1 MDLYLQCRFGAT
13 RFVLEG
19 KRAVY
24 FFTFCM
30 SSRAQV
36 NDLCEMHIDT
46 VLKEIAKTLLI
57 SLSDSGAARVED
69 MLTLNEVR
77 VH

>member
-1 MDLYLQCRFGAT
+1 
-13 RFVLEG
+13 
-19 KRAVY
+19 
-24 FFTFCM
+24 M

>member
-1 MDLYLQCRFGAT
+1 
-13 RFVLEG
+13 
-19 KRAVY
+19 
-24 FFTFCM
+24 
-30 SSRAQV
+30 
-36 NDLCEMHIDT
+36 MHIDT

-57 SLSDSGAARVED
+57 SLSDSGTTKVED

>member
-1 MDLYLQCRFGAT
+1 MLFLTFYFFRV
-13 RFVLEG
+13 FVLCG
-19 KRAVY
+19 K
-24 FFTFCM
+24 
-30 SSRAQV
+30 V

-57 SLSDSGAARVED
+57 SLSDSGASKVED
-69 MLTLNEVR
+69 MLALNEVR